1 MNDKN
6 PLHTNHL
13 AATAGSVSIF
23 VDAGCSVNAP
33 TGWGLVFKDHNSVTT
48 FSACKRGDISVDP
61 IMAEAL
67 GIIRAIQLARDLGLN
82 YVSIFSDAATVVDYI
97 NKKAKIAAIDM
108 VVQDCRALI
117 SSLLNVSVMFVR
129 RDQIGDAHNL
139 ASLAKVVGNR
149 TWIGVTPIVF
159 GISNYAGDPVSICIP
174 NGCVPAFI

>member
-13 AATAGSVSIF
+13 DATAGSVSIF
-23 VDAGCSVNAP
+23 VDAGCSVNTP

-48 FSACKRGDISVDP
+48 FSACKRDDISVDP
-61 IMAEAL
+61 IMVEAL
-67 GIIRAIQLARDLGLN
+67 GIRRAIQLARDLGLN
-82 YVSIFSDAATVVDYI
+82 YVSIFSDAATV
-97 NKKAKIAAIDM
+97 AKIAAIDI

-129 RDQIGDAHNL
+129 REQNGDAHNL

-149 TWIGVTPIVF
+149 T
-159 GISNYAGDPVSICIP
+159 
-174 NGCVPAFI
+174 